1 MAKNI
6 QRSRLPSMKVAF
18 PVLALILVFSLVLS
32 ACSTDSTGLSE
43 GDQAPDFTLPSST
56 GDTLA
61 LEQLRA
67 GQPVLL
73 YFHMA
78 LG

>member
-1 MAKNI
+1 MVQNTKHF
-6 QRSRLPSMKVAF
+6 RLLSTNKAVLM
-18 PVLALILVFSLVLS
+18 LALILAFSLVLS
-32 ACSTDSTGLSE
+32 ACSTDSAGLSE
-43 GDQAPDFTLPSST
+43 GDQAPAFTLPSST
-56 GDTLA
+56 GDLVA
-61 LEQLRA
+61 LDDLNA